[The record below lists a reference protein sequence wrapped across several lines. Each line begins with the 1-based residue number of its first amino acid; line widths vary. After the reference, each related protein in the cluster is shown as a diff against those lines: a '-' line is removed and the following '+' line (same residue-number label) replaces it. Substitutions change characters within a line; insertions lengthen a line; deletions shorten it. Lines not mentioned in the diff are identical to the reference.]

1 MISIKFQNL
10 MKSFLSSKAL
20 SIDAGLLILRLCCAL
35 MLLHGWPKFID
46 FKENSG
52 DWPDPFH
59 VGTTVSYALTVFAE
73 LFCSVFVV
81 LGLFT
86 RIALVPLIICL
97 IVIVFNVHGGDPL
110 EDKEHG
116 LLYLLIYL
124 SLFLT
129 GPGKYSLDSL
139 IEKRWKNDD
148 ESH

>member
-1 MISIKFQNL
+1 MKNRFLQLISTNAYSYDL
-10 MKSFLSSKAL
+10 
-20 SIDAGLLILRLCCAL
+20 GLFALRLACSL
-35 MLLHGWPKFID
+35 MLLHGWPKFTD
-46 FKENSG
+46 FSEGIK

-59 VGTTVSYALTVFAE
+59 VGPTVSYALTVFAE

-116 LLYLLIYL
+116 LLYLLAYL
-124 SLFLT
+124 SLFFT
-129 GPGKYSLDSL
+129 GPGRYSLDSL
-139 IEKRWKNDD
+139 IETRKK
-148 ESH
+148 HI

>member
-1 MISIKFQNL
+1 MISTRFQNL

-35 MLLHGWPKFID
+35 MLLHGWPKFIN

-97 IVIVFNVHGGDPL
+97 IVIVFNVHGGDSL

-116 LLYLLIYL
+116 C
-124 SLFLT
+124 FT
-129 GPGKYSLDSL
+129 F
-139 IEKRWKNDD
+139 
-148 ESH
+148 